1 MTTNYVSDA
10 IFADLL
16 AASTTEHVETIL
28 SKLPI
33 VDPTDYQL
41 DYDGSPIGTWREGY
55 LHWLPVGMERGNGG
69 RIKLA
74 GQPTNP
80 IAERLVNGMEA
91 IIEHARLRELRADSS
106 APVPQNPRE
115 AVLRYFGLP
124 RLDAIPR
131 IRISDEV
138 QYRQLIELINRVRQK
153 LSVRLLFDKKT
164 REFAVSIC
172 DEGMGQE
179 PDRIHQSLLS
189 LGQTDKADK
198 PYMIGVFGQ
207 GGSSAFAASEVSIIL
222 SRRAPDLISSSG
234 NEGAGWSIVRQIFP
248 KGRRDHYFAYL
259 AASPEGAVPTA
270 TATAAKKA
278 GFTHGTRFTHVKY
291 DFGGSGSAVTRLLYQ
306 ALNHVLFNPL
316 LPYDLFTIDKVR
328 PELMQ
333 GTAQRLARQ
342 VANLGARPQSA
353 IDKSFLAQPVGG
365 SI

>member
-1 MTTNYVSDA
+1 MTTNHVSDA
-10 IFADLL
+10 IFAELL
-16 AASTTEHVETIL
+16 AASTTGHIDTIL

-33 VDPTDYQL
+33 VDPADYQL
-41 DYDGSPIGTWREGY
+41 DYDARPTGRWRDGY

-91 IIEHARLRELRADSS
+91 IIEYARLQELRADSN
-106 APVPQNPRE
+106 APAPQNPRE

-131 IRISDEV
+131 ITDKV
-138 QYRQLIELINRVRQK
+138 QHRQLIELINRVRQK

-164 REFAVSIC
+164 REFAVTIR

-222 SRRAPDLISSSG
+222 SRRAPDLISPSG
-234 NEGAGWSIVRQIFP
+234 NDGAGWSIVRQIFP

-259 AASPEGAVPTA
+259 AATPGGAVPEA
-270 TATAAKKA
+270 TATAANDA
-278 GFTHGTRFTHVKY
+278 GFTHGTRFTHIKY

-316 LPYDLFTIDKVR
+316 LPYDLFTIDKER

-342 VANLGARPQSA
+342 VAHLGLRPQSA
-353 IDKSFLAQPVGG
+353 IDKSFSSQPVGG
-365 SI
+365 AA

>member
-1 MTTNYVSDA
+1 MTTNKLSDA
-10 IFADLL
+10 ILADLL
-16 AASTTEHVETIL
+16 AASTTGQVEIIL
-28 SKLPI
+28 SRLPI
-33 VDPTDYQL
+33 VDPSDYQL
-41 DYDGSPIGTWREGY
+41 GYDSRPIGAWKEGY

-91 IIEHARLRELRADSS
+91 IIELARLRELRSNPK
-106 APVPQNPRE
+106 APAPQNPRE

-131 IRISDEV
+131 ITDKI
-138 QYRQLIELINRVRQK
+138 QHQKLIEQINQVRQR
-153 LSVRLLFDKKT
+153 LSVRLLFDKQA
-164 REFAVSIC
+164 REFAVTVQ

-179 PDRIHQSLLS
+179 PSRIHQSLLS

-222 SRRAPDLISSSG
+222 SRRSPDLISPTGSDG
-234 NEGAGWSIVRQIFP
+234 IGWSVVRQIIP
-248 KGRRDHYFAYL
+248 KGRRDPYFAYL
-259 AASPEGAVPTA
+259 AASPDGKVPTA
-270 TATAAKKA
+270 SATAANNA
-278 GFTHGTRFTHVKY
+278 GFTHGTRFTHIKY
-291 DFGGSGSAVTRLLYQ
+291 DFGSSGSAITRLLYQ

-316 LPYDLFTIDKVR
+316 LPYDLFTIDKQR

-342 VANLGARPQSA
+342 VAHLGPRPQSA
-353 IDKSFLAQPVGG
+353 LDKSFLSQPVGG
-365 SI
+365 TV